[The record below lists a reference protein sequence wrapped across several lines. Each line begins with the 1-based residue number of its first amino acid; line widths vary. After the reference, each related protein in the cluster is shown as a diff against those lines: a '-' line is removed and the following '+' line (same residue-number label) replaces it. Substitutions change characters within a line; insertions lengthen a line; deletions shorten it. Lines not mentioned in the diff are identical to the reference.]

1 MAVRLKQ
8 SGDSSGVAARERG
21 LEGIE
26 PVRGKAPRLDGG
38 PFGSGG

>member
-8 SGDSSGVAARERG
+8 GGDGSGVAARECG
-21 LEGIE
+21 LEGFE
-26 PVRGKAPRLDGG
+26 PLRGKAPRLDGG